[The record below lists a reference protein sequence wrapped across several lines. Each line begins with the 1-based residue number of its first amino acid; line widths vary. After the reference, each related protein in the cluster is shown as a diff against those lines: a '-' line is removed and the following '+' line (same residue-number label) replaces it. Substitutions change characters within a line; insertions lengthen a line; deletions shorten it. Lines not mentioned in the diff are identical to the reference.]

1 MGSHSAGS
9 ETPRSS
15 ENNSAATKSYRASSL
30 LYCTHHSHPS
40 APRVLLHNPAVR
52 PRRYPPILLAAHPSA
67 LAPLTSRLA
76 QADAS
81 ACPPEITSQQ
91 QISLLLL
98 LLLLFPQYERHSC
111 LPRSAPSHGHPDNTA
126 PSTQNVDRAST
137 ASHPPT
143 GKPDPTTYPS
153 HGAQGGFAA
162 ANASGPAEL
171 SRLKVNLRSALRQFP
186 DFPLPGILFE
196 DIMPIFADHTHF
208 TNLMRALEL
217 QVAAAFNTTV
227 GEKSGIDVV
236 VGLESRGFLFGPTLA
251 LRLGAGFV
259 PVRKQGKLPGK
270 CVTEGYQ
277 KEYGTDYFQVQE
289 DAIKPGQKVII
300 VDDIIA
306 TGKSW

>member
-1 MGSHSAGS
+1 MSGTPVSHAQ
-9 ETPRSS
+9 
-15 ENNSAATKSYRASSL
+15 
-30 LYCTHHSHPS
+30 HP
-40 APRVLLHNPAVR
+40 P
-52 PRRYPPILLAAHPSA
+52 
-67 LAPLTSRLA
+67 
-76 QADAS
+76 
-81 ACPPEITSQQ
+81 
-91 QISLLLL
+91 
-98 LLLLFPQYERHSC
+98 
-111 LPRSAPSHGHPDNTA
+111 HGHPDNTT
-126 PSTQNVDRAST
+126 PSTQNADRAST
-137 ASHPPT
+137 ASHPPA

-153 HGAQGGFAA
+153 HGAQGGLAA
-162 ANASGPAEL
+162 ANATGPAEL

-186 DFPLPGILFE
+186 DFPSPGILFE
-196 DIMPIFADHTHF
+196 DIMPIFANHTHF

-217 QVAAAFNTTV
+217 QVATAFDTTV

-277 KEYGTDYFQVQE
+277 KEYGTDHFQVQE

-306 TGKSW
+306 TGRSCRFLETPVAEPC

>member
-1 MGSHSAGS
+1 MSATPVSHAQ
-9 ETPRSS
+9 
-15 ENNSAATKSYRASSL
+15 
-30 LYCTHHSHPS
+30 HP
-40 APRVLLHNPAVR
+40 P
-52 PRRYPPILLAAHPSA
+52 
-67 LAPLTSRLA
+67 
-76 QADAS
+76 
-81 ACPPEITSQQ
+81 
-91 QISLLLL
+91 
-98 LLLLFPQYERHSC
+98 
-111 LPRSAPSHGHPDNTA
+111 HGHPDNTA
-126 PSTQNVDRAST
+126 NSTQNADRAST

-143 GKPDPTTYPS
+143 DKPDPTTYPS
-153 HGAQGGFAA
+153 HAAQGGLAA

-171 SRLKVNLRSALRQFP
+171 SSLKVNLRSALRQFP

-196 DIMPIFADHTHF
+196 DIMPIFADHAHF

-217 QVAAAFNTTV
+217 QVATAFNTTV

-289 DAIKPGQKVII
+289 GSIKPGQKVII

-306 TGKSW
+306 TGGSAAAAGSLVRKLGGDLVGFLFMMELDFLQGRAKLDAPVHTLLSGQEESLEASKEKERS

>member
-1 MGSHSAGS
+1 MSATPVSHAQ
-9 ETPRSS
+9 
-15 ENNSAATKSYRASSL
+15 
-30 LYCTHHSHPS
+30 HP
-40 APRVLLHNPAVR
+40 P
-52 PRRYPPILLAAHPSA
+52 
-67 LAPLTSRLA
+67 
-76 QADAS
+76 
-81 ACPPEITSQQ
+81 
-91 QISLLLL
+91 
-98 LLLLFPQYERHSC
+98 
-111 LPRSAPSHGHPDNTA
+111 HGHPDNTSA
-126 PSTQNVDRAST
+126 STQNVDRAST

-143 GKPDPTTYPS
+143 EKPDPTTYPS
-153 HGAQGGFAA
+153 HGAQGGLAA

-171 SRLKVNLRSALRQFP
+171 SSLKVNLRSALRQFP